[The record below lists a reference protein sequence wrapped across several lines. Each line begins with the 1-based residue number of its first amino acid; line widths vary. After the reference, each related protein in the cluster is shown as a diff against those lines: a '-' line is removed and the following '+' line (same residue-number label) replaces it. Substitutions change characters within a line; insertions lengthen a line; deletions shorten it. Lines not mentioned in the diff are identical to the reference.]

1 MSEIVE
7 QVYRANI
14 LELSIESLATRL
26 TQMFDFPCSFLLGDL
41 DRRAQDKIAGKTNYP
56 FGFIKLGGNI
66 RLNEGFNQ
74 TATRKHGYR
83 LSIQESGQYWY
94 KFHGINVICEL
105 NLSVWFDDQRQ
116 LFTFYN
122 NFFIKEAH
130 MSFELEIKNGK
141 VIIQHNVVNEKSLPL
156 PLYEESE
163 YGLIMN
169 IQTTLQLNTLI
180 GDIYLIPIINNIK
193 GKIHRFTREEVT
205 KFSDKNVETVKP
217 TEFFS
222 VSNMRINPEVPV
234 TNV

>member
-1 MSEIVE
+1 MSEIIE
-7 QVYRANI
+7 RIYRANV
-14 LELSIESLATRL
+14 LELSIESLTTRL
-26 TQMFDFPCSFLLGDL
+26 SQMFDFPCSFLLGDL
-41 DRRAQDKIAGKTNYP
+41 DRRAQEKVAGETKYP

-74 TATRKHGYR
+74 TATRRHGYR
-83 LSIQESGQYWY
+83 LSIEESGQYWY
-94 KFHGINVICEL
+94 KLHGVNVVCEL

-122 NFFIKEAH
+122 NFFLKETH
-130 MSFELEIKNGK
+130 MSFELEVKSGK
-141 VIIQHNVVNEKSLPL
+141 VVIQHNVVNEKSLPL

-169 IQTTLQLNTLI
+169 VQTLLQLNTMI
-180 GDIYLIPIINNIK
+180 GDIYLIPIINTFK
-193 GKIHRFTREEVT
+193 GKIHRFTQEEVSE
-205 KFSDKNVETVKP
+205 FSDKDVEDVNP

-222 VSNMRINPEVPV
+222 VSDMRINPEVPV